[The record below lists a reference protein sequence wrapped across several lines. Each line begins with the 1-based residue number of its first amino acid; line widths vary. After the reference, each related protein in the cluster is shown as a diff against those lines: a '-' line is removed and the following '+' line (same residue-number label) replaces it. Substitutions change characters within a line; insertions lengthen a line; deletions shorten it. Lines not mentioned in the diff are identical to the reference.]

1 MLSIDAPVRLYEYRR
16 LERLSFN
23 WTMTYRSDST
33 FPIPYADIVRVMPL
47 PAPIGSPQLDR
58 YIKYFGQKAA
68 KSTAANGN
76 MVEGKVGLAV
86 QFVSNCHSYSRTEAY
101 VRELRRYVPVDIYGK
116 CGEFKCSG
124 DKGEVQEINSGAG
137 IDKSNTAKTTI
148 SSSNKRG
155 AWDCHKLVATK
166 YKFFL
171 AFEDSICKDFV
182 TEKFFA
188 MFNGDLDMVPV
199 VFGGGNYSA
208 IAPPNSYID
217 ASKFGT
223 PKALAHHLKV
233 CFIRFLNIYIYN
245 IFQKYIFVKHIPI
258 LLISALGCR

>member
-233 CFIRFLNIYIYN
+233 
-245 IFQKYIFVKHIPI
+245 
-258 LLISALGCR
+258 

>member
-33 FPIPYADIVRVMPL
+33 FPIPYARIERVMPL
-47 PAPIGSPQLDR
+47 PAPIGSAQLDR

-68 KSTAANGN
+68 KASPGNGN
-76 MVEGKVGLAV
+76 MAEGKVGLAV
-86 QFVSNCHSYSRTEAY
+86 QLVSNCHSYSRLEAY

-124 DKGEVQEINSGAG
+124 DRGEVQEVNSIAEKDKLSSGKTILPTASKRLAG
-137 IDKSNTAKTTI
+137 
-148 SSSNKRG
+148 
-155 AWDCHKLVATK
+155 DCHKLVATK

-188 MFNGDLDMVPV
+188 MFNGNLDMVPV
-199 VFGGGNYSA
+199 VYGGGNYSA
-208 IAPPNSYID
+208 IAPPNSFID
-217 ASKFGT
+217 ASKFGS

-233 CFIRFLNIYIYN
+233 YKINTTLTSFTSCL
-245 IFQKYIFVKHIPI
+245 
-258 LLISALGCR
+258 

>member
-33 FPIPYADIVRVMPL
+33 FPIPYAQIERGMPL
-47 PAPIGSPQLDR
+47 PAPVGSTHLDR

-68 KSTAANGN
+68 KAAPGKGN

-86 QFVSNCHSYSRTEAY
+86 QFVSNCHSYSRLEAY
-101 VRELRRYVPVDIYGK
+101 VRELRRYVPIDIYGK

-124 DKGEVQEINSGAG
+124 DNGDIQEISSMMKVDKANAG
-137 IDKSNTAKTTI
+137 KSISPTAN
-148 SSSNKRG
+148 NKG
-155 AWDCHKLVATK
+155 TWDCHKTVATK

-199 VFGGGNYSA
+199 VLGGGNYSS

-217 ASKFGT
+217 ASDFGS

-233 CFIRFLNIYIYN
+233 CTY
-245 IFQKYIFVKHIPI
+245 QW
-258 LLISALGCR
+258 

>member
-33 FPIPYADIVRVMPL
+33 FPIPYAQIERIMPL
-47 PAPIGSPQLDR
+47 PAPVGSAHLDR

-68 KSTAANGN
+68 KAAPGKGN
-76 MVEGKVGLAV
+76 MVDGKVGLAV
-86 QFVSNCHSYSRTEAY
+86 QFVSNCHSYSRLEAY
-101 VRELRRYVPVDIYGK
+101 VRELRRYVPIDIYGK

-124 DKGEVQEINSGAG
+124 DNGDIQEISSMMKGKTATSG
-137 IDKSNTAKTTI
+137 KSIYTND
-148 SSSNKRG
+148 NKRG
-155 AWDCHKLVATK
+155 TLDCHKIVATK

-171 AFEDSICKDFV
+171 AFEDSSCKDFV
-182 TEKFFA
+182 TENFFS

-199 VFGGGNYSA
+199 VLGGGNYSA

-217 ASKFGT
+217 ASDFGS

-233 CFIRFLNIYIYN
+233 YT
-245 IFQKYIFVKHIPI
+245 
-258 LLISALGCR
+258 

>member
-33 FPIPYADIVRVMPL
+33 FPIPYAQIQRSMPL
-47 PAPIGSPQLDR
+47 PAPVGSPQLER
-58 YIKYFGQKAA
+58 YIKYFGQKAS
-68 KSTAANGN
+68 KAAPGKGN
-76 MVEGKVGLAV
+76 MAEGKVGLAV
-86 QFVSNCHSYSRTEAY
+86 QFVSNCHSYSRLEAY
-101 VRELRRYVPVDIYGK
+101 VRELRRYVLVDIYGK

-124 DKGEVQEINSGAG
+124 DHGDIKEMSNMVGSSLPNKGA
-137 IDKSNTAKTTI
+137 
-148 SSSNKRG
+148 SSNNRG
-155 AWDCHKLVATK
+155 TWDCHKVVATK

-171 AFEDSICKDFV
+171 AFEDAVCKDFA

-199 VFGGGNYSA
+199 VLGGANYSA

-217 ASKFGT
+217 ASAFGS

-233 CFIRFLNIYIYN
+233 RA
-245 IFQKYIFVKHIPI
+245 K
-258 LLISALGCR
+258 

>member
-33 FPIPYADIVRVMPL
+33 FPIPYARIERAMPL
-47 PAPIGSPQLDR
+47 PAPIGSSQLDR

-68 KSTAANGN
+68 KAAPGKGN
-76 MVEGKVGLAV
+76 MAEGKVGLAV
-86 QFVSNCHSYSRTEAY
+86 QFVTNCRTYSRLEAY

-124 DKGEVQEINSGAG
+124 DKSDVKESSSIIRGNKSISGKA
-137 IDKSNTAKTTI
+137 TI
-148 SSSNKRG
+148 SNSNNRG
-155 AWDCHKLVATK
+155 AWDCHQQVATK

-171 AFEDSICKDFV
+171 AFEDSFCKDFV
-182 TEKFFA
+182 TEKFFS
-188 MFNGDLDMVPV
+188 MFNGELDMVPV
-199 VFGGGNYSA
+199 VLGGGNYST

-217 ASKFGT
+217 ASKFQS

-233 CFIRFLNIYIYN
+233 
-245 IFQKYIFVKHIPI
+245 
-258 LLISALGCR
+258 

>member
-16 LERLSFN
+16 LERLFFN

-33 FPIPYADIVRVMPL
+33 FPIPYARIERVMPL
-47 PAPIGSPQLDR
+47 PAPIGSSQLNR

-68 KSTAANGN
+68 KMSPGNGN
-76 MVEGKVGLAV
+76 MAEGKVGLAV
-86 QFVSNCHSYSRTEAY
+86 QFVSNCHSYSRLEAY
-101 VRELRRYVPVDIYGK
+101 VRELRRYVPIDIYGK

-124 DKGEVQEINSGAG
+124 DKNDIQE
-137 IDKSNTAKTTI
+137 SNNHLRNGNKQNTGKTI
-148 SSSNKRG
+148 STNVNNHG
-155 AWDCHKLVATK
+155 TWDCHKLVATK

-171 AFEDSICKDFV
+171 AFEDSVCKDFV

-199 VFGGGNYSA
+199 VLGGGNYSE

-217 ASKFGT
+217 ASKFQS

-233 CFIRFLNIYIYN
+233 RYFGIQVCNT
-245 IFQKYIFVKHIPI
+245 IPFRI
-258 LLISALGCR
+258 LLL